1 MRLFLF
7 VLCASAST
15 SDPDF
20 HRRTW
25 LKANPSLPYMPP
37 CSNEL
42 ATMPTRPRRCLGY
55 VGRIAPLIKRRS
67 QGKRRNF
74 SPAPSPLS
82 NGQALD
88 VSGCLSR

>member
-42 ATMPTRPRRCLGY
+42 ATMPTSAPGDASATS
-55 VGRIAPLIKRRS
+55 GRIAPLIKRRS

-74 SPAPSPLS
+74 SPAPSP
-82 NGQALD
+82 
-88 VSGCLSR
+88 